1 MKYLSD
7 SKLTSF
13 TQNLTHC
20 QPLLS
25 KPTITTIQ
33 SVSLHPFSTIKTLP
47 GYCVKILQQPNTFT
61 NFVDIPLIQS
71 IHKDTHTPYNGFQV
85 PICYFYLFKDG

>member
-1 MKYLSD
+1 MYMKYLTG

-33 SVSLHPFSTIKTLP
+33 SVSLHPFSTIRTLP

-61 NFVDIPLIQS
+61 NFVDISLQ
-71 IHKDTHTPYNGFQV
+71 
-85 PICYFYLFKDG
+85 